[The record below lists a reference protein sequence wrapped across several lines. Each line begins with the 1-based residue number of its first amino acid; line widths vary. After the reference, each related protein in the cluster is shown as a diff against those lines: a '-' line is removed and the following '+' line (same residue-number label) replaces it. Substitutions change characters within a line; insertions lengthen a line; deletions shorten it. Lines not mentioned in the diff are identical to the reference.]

1 MLSRFSNEVLSHGA
15 SAVLPQNLSDFW
27 LTTLQKRSEEFLD
40 NNFAIDQCTEKLDMG
55 DVLLVSCVHEV
66 RRYNR
71 GDGPEISA
79 EELAEQVTIYALSIT
94 METIRRESDLQ
105 MTPPTLENLLSIDRI
120 VQFGKINSDFGQ
132 FLERACIVPENRAPA
147 DKRWF
152 DRFKQKIRSAIMG
165 ISPHDP
171 HDEV

>member
-15 SAVLPQNLSDFW
+15 SAVLPQNLNEFW

-40 NNFAIDQCTEKLDMG
+40 SNFAIDQCTERLDTG
-55 DVLLVSCVHEV
+55 DVILVSCVHEV
-66 RRYNR
+66 LRFNR
-71 GDGPEISA
+71 GAGPEISA

-105 MTPPTLENLLSIDRI
+105 MTPPTLENLLSIDRL
-120 VQFGKINSDFGQ
+120 VQFGKINPDFGQ
-132 FLERACIVPENRAPA
+132 FLEQACVVRDNGAHA
-147 DKRWF
+147 DMHWF
-152 DRFKQKIRSAIMG
+152 NRFKQKIRSAIMG

-171 HDEV
+171 PDGV